1 MVKWGPKILLARRGR
16 ERQRLFNLLKVKNKK
31 KIQFMNLRVKRGTD
45 FMCGSNKTRKEQER
59 IVERKEQEKI
69 IIIGLY
75 DL

>member
-1 MVKWGPKILLARRGR
+1 MVKWGPKILLARRER
-16 ERQRLFNLLKVKNKK
+16 ERQRLFNLLKIKNKK